1 MMRVLFE
8 KLSTNRGLFAFDQ
21 QPFTGIAYR
30 QHGDRIVSI
39 HSFVGGVENKSEP
52 VHDDYFWE
60 DAELRLNG
68 NCLEWLGES
77 IYHYKGEL
85 FVGGSILFFDKAG
98 RCRRKILI
106 GEDGID
112 LGDIGYSETG
122 EYQSREH
129 FVMFGDEKVDYCF
142 DWSFPQKHVE
152 RVAFRLEYAELLEVR
167 LSEIGFMRSLDIGE
181 SYAQFRGQ
189 LSDWAKQAALPDAE
203 ELLRRKFDRERVF
216 LCGIGVDD
224 ASIKI
229 WMREGSFS
237 EATRIQLYKTGVT
250 DSGMLELHAL
260 PSLKELEV
268 VSDIITAL
276 GIESFL
282 KNKPHCH
289 VAHFSSAER

>member
-21 QPFTGIAYR
+21 EPFTGIAYR
-30 QHGDRIVSI
+30 QNGDRIVSI
-39 HSFVGGVENKSEP
+39 HRFVGGVENKSEP
-52 VHDDYFWE
+52 VHDDYFWD

-77 IYHYKGEL
+77 IYHYQGEL
-85 FVGGSILFFDKAG
+85 FVGGSIFFFDKAG

-142 DWSFPQKHVE
+142 DWSFPHRQLE
-152 RVAFRLEYAELLEVR
+152 RVAFRSEHAELLDMCLTEFGF
-167 LSEIGFMRSLDIGE
+167 IGSLDIGK

-189 LSDWAKQAALPDAE
+189 LSDWAKRAGLPDAE
-203 ELLRRKFDRERVF
+203 ELLLRKFDRERVYPS
-216 LCGIGVDD
+216 GNGVDD
-224 ASIKI
+224 ALIKI
-229 WMREGSFS
+229 WMRDGSFA
-237 EATRIQLYKTGVT
+237 EATRFKLYKTGVT
-250 DSGMLELHAL
+250 NSGMLELQAL
-260 PSLKELEV
+260 PNLKALEV
-268 VSDIITAL
+268 VSDIITGL
-276 GIESFL
+276 GIETFL
-282 KNKPHCH
+282 KNKPQCH
-289 VAHFSSAER
+289 VEHFSSAER